1 MTSAFGTHSLLLSER
16 FDGISDSINWLGVHH
31 LFDTGGPARRGIG
44 SIRAQNEARC
54 DTIRLLWS
62 RARDGLRGYLK
73 YLLARLSPLCDG
85 EGHYSSTV
93 LYR

>member
-16 FDGISDSINWLGVHH
+16 FDGISDSINWLGVQH

-54 DTIRLLWS
+54 DTI
-62 RARDGLRGYLK
+62 
-73 YLLARLSPLCDG
+73 
-85 EGHYSSTV
+85 
-93 LYR
+93 

>member
-16 FDGISDSINWLGVHH
+16 FDGISDSINWLGVQH

-54 DTIRLLWS
+54 DTIQLLWS
-62 RARDGLRGYLK
+62 RARWASRILEV
-73 YLLARLSPLCDG
+73 SPG
-85 EGHYSSTV
+85 SSFAFV
-93 LYR
+93 